1 MDKAKKLTG
10 NKHGGYTSNFSKTGS
25 NRREDSTKPDFQ
37 REVGVPF
44 HQQLNGKKQAESALV
59 RNSIPK
65 FTMLV
70 GLPGSGKTYYA
81 ESIKGRNI
89 VWLQSHVYSENFY
102 HNQNRNRKAAFKA
115 MIKTTVKML
124 KKGKSVIYDATN
136 VVLEDR
142 LQVLQEIEGI
152 ACEKI
157 CVIFA
162 TAVEQ
167 CVEWDAL
174 TETPASEKAIR
185 RMMLKW
191 CTPCLDEGWDKVVL
205 NRTSKKGMLT
215 VQDLR
220 AVCKEKV
227 TEIPSFGFQQVGS
240 LVNLALDYADSEFTV
255 QLGVFMHYVG
265 LLNAKQREKEDGI
278 VYSHASNVAAYYSL
292 LLDVPMNPLKLSAV
306 LSYHNVGSLS
316 ESRKKFVDSMEDG
329 YVKKRIYRI
338 YNAMEGVK
346 RTLIDGGSMEA
357 SSDYRSVLNGIRSSS
372 VFKQFT
378 IISNSK
384 EKNLPKK

>member
-1 MDKAKKLTG
+1 MDKAKKLKG
-10 NKHGGYTSNFSKTGS
+10 NKYGGYTSNFPKTG
-25 NRREDSTKPDFQ
+25 NGRTEDFTEPAFKRGVGTSSRQQPD
-37 REVGVPF
+37 
-44 HQQLNGKKQAESALV
+44 GKKQSESAEA
-59 RNSIPK
+59 RKSIPK
-65 FTMLV
+65 FTMMV

-81 ESIKGRNI
+81 KSIKGKNT
-89 VWLQSHVYSENFY
+89 VLLQSHVYSEKFY

-124 KKGKSVIYDATN
+124 KKGKNVIYDATN

-142 LQVLQEIEGI
+142 LQVLQEIEEI
-152 ACEKI
+152 PCEKI

-167 CVEWDAL
+167 CVEWDEL

-205 NRTSKKGMLT
+205 NRTSQRSMLT

-220 AVCKEKV
+220 LACEEKV
-227 TEIPSFGFQQVGS
+227 AEIPDLGFQQIGR

-265 LLNAKQREKEDGI
+265 LLNAKKREKEEGI

-292 LLDVPMNPLKLSAV
+292 LLDVPMNPLKLSAM
-306 LSYHNVGSLS
+306 LSYHSIGSLS
-316 ESRKKFVDSMEDG
+316 ESRKKFVDSMKDV

-346 RTLIDGGSMEA
+346 RALIDGDSMEVG
-357 SSDYRSVLNGIRSSS
+357 SDYRSVLNGIRSSS
-372 VFKQFT
+372 AFKQFT
-378 IISNSK
+378 TVSSSN
-384 EKNLPKK
+384 EKSLPKK